1 MSLLEESEIARA
13 DRAIPG
19 LPFLPGEIAFRVL
32 VESVQ
37 DYAIFLLGPQ
47 GQVLTWNQGAER
59 IKGYTADEIIGE
71 HFSRFYTPEEIAENR
86 PARLLEVASRDGR
99 VEIEGWRVRKNGTRF
114 WADVIL
120 TALKD
125 EDGHTYAYAKVT
137 RDLTE
142 RRAAEE
148 RERRLLAEQEARA
161 AAEAA
166 LVARDRF
173 LSIASHELKTP
184 AASLRLTVDSL
195 LRARSTGRLDDER
208 LESGLN
214 RLSTATSRLDT
225 LVNELLDVSRLQ
237 SGTRPSAMERF
248 DFVALVRD
256 VVERF
261 TDADDDRR
269 IVVTAPDESW
279 IVGDA
284 SRLDQVVTNV
294 MDNAVKY
301 SPIDERVEVDVAD
314 VPDGVALTVTDRGVG
329 IDDEAVAR
337 LFEAFGRGTNV
348 EHIPGLG
355 LGLFISRQIVEHHGG
370 RIQVEP
376 RQGERGTVMRMWLPR
391 EAGSE

>member
-13 DRAIPG
+13 NRAITG

-99 VEIEGWRVRKNGTRF
+99 VEIEGWRVRKDGTRF

-142 RRAAEE
+142 KRAAEE

-161 AAEAA
+161 AAEEA
-166 LVARDRF
+166 LIARDRF

>member
-1 MSLLEESEIARA
+1 VTEESEVARE
-13 DRAIPG
+13 DLVDPT
-19 LPFLPGEIAFRVL
+19 LPFLHGELAFRVL

-37 DYAIFLLGPQ
+37 DYAIFLLSPHGH
-47 GQVLTWNQGAER
+47 VLTWNAGAER
-59 IKGYTADEIIGE
+59 IKGYAAEEIIGQ
-71 HFSRFYTPEEIAENR
+71 HFSRFYTPEELAEDR
-86 PARLLEVASRDGR
+86 PATLLKRASDEGR
-99 VEIEGWRVRKNGTRF
+99 VEIESWRVRKDGTRF
-114 WADVIL
+114 WADVII

-125 EDGHTYAYAKVT
+125 ESGRTYAYAKVT

-195 LRARSTGRLDDER
+195 LRARAGGRLDDER
-208 LESGLN
+208 LESGLR
-214 RLSTATSRLDT
+214 RLATATSRLST
-225 LVNELLDVSRLQ
+225 LVDELLDVSRLQ
-237 SGTRPSAMERF
+237 SGTQTSTSERV
-248 DFVALVRD
+248 DFVSLVRD
-256 VVERF
+256 VVDRF
-261 TDADDDRR
+261 ADAEDERR
-269 IVVTAPDESW
+269 IVVSAPAESW

-294 MDNAVKY
+294 LDNAVKY
-301 SPIDERVEVDVAD
+301 SDVDEPVDVEVRDDA
-314 VPDGVALTVTDRGVG
+314 DGVTLTVTDRGVG

-355 LGLFISRQIVEHHGG
+355 LGLFISHQIVEHHGG
-370 RIQVEP
+370 RIEVD
-376 RQGERGTVMRMWLPR
+376 RRRDDRGTVMRLWLPR
-391 EAGSE
+391 RAVGA

>member
-1 MSLLEESEIARA
+1 M
-13 DRAIPG
+13 
-19 LPFLPGEIAFRVL
+19 PFLPGEIAFRVL

-99 VEIEGWRVRKNGTRF
+99 VEIEGWRVRKDGTRF

-142 RRAAEE
+142 KRAAEE

-161 AAEAA
+161 AAEEA
-166 LVARDRF
+166 LIARDRF

-314 VPDGVALTVTDRGVG
+314 VPGGVALTVTDRGVG

-376 RQGERGTVMRMWLPR
+376 RQGEQGTVMRMWLPR